1 MKVIG
6 FIGGIL
12 CGLVAFCVAI
22 VVVGCFA
29 ALFIHDDDVKDKF
42 EEDKL

>member
-12 CGLVAFCVAI
+12 CGLIAFFLL
-22 VVVGCFA
+22 VVLAGCFA
-29 ALFIHDDDVKDKF
+29 ALFINDDNIKDKF
-42 EEDKL
+42 EE